1 MLSHYQGGLDGV
13 LTNARARP
21 TGRKRE
27 SHPSAALAPYKVQ
40 RRCAYVNDIPSPIE
54 GKLEALI
61 RQVSTRSIN
70 RVDPAERVKI
80 AALETGSVSMARLL
94 SEQFANLAQ
103 FAELAPVAA
112 AVQLAQSAHNLEELK
127 KARAVWKVKG
137 PGGAP
142 AIESFEQALYH
153 FAISF
158 GELCKRTKRE
168 FTEAELR
175 QVGIKPAHAALRAK
189 KAPVQ
194 EIIDRRAQAHWER
207 RPENRTEWG
216 VTARVIWPEV
226 KSAIADA
233 NLAGDWARIDDKHA
247 RDRIRKNL
255 EATGKQQ
262 SSKENSN
269 LPK

>member
-1 MLSHYQGGLDGV
+1 
-13 LTNARARP
+13 
-21 TGRKRE
+21 
-27 SHPSAALAPYKVQ
+27 
-40 RRCAYVNDIPSPIE
+40 VNDIPSPIE

-61 RQVSTRSIN
+61 RQVSTQSIN
-70 RVDPAERVKI
+70 RADPAERIKI
-80 AALETGSVSMARLL
+80 AVLETGSVSMARLL
-94 SEQFANLAQ
+94 SDQFANLAQ

-112 AVQLAQSAHNLEELK
+112 AAQLAQSAHNLEELR

-158 GELCKRTKRE
+158 GELCKKTKRE

-194 EIIDRRAQAHWER
+194 EIIDREALAHWNR
-207 RPENRTEWG
+207 RQEKPGKAGTTASTIWPKVRAAIANLNPPEAEDWLSIEDE
-216 VTARVIWPEV
+216 TARER
-226 KSAIADA
+226 
-233 NLAGDWARIDDKHA
+233 LRG
-247 RDRIRKNL
+247 RIRALILDLAAN
-255 EATGKQQ
+255 GKQQ
-262 SSKENSN
+262 SSMENSS